1 MCNFLLD
8 NKGTMWYNIDT
19 VRDKITE
26 LNLKGFDFMTFTSTL
41 LAVLAGI
48 ALWQIITFIGFAC
61 GLEDN
66 DYFVY
71 FITCFLVIPL
81 MIVRLIYTK
90 SVLFAFSNLFVKI
103 DFHDCENIITST
115 YIAKKDRKLF
125 KTDTKSNYYVT
136 FEKKKFKSLP
146 MKSDIY
152 HKGQKYCHN
161 VRIDNYLKK
170 RD

>member
-1 MCNFLLD
+1 
-8 NKGTMWYNIDT
+8 
-19 VRDKITE
+19 
-26 LNLKGFDFMTFTSTL
+26 MTFTSTL

-48 ALWQIITFIGFAC
+48 ALWQIIIFIGFAC

-90 SVLFAFSNLFVKI
+90 SVLFAFSSLFVKAV
-103 DFHDCENIITST
+103 FHTREDIVTSA

-125 KTDTKSNYYVT
+125 KTDTKSDYYVT
-136 FEKKKFKSLP
+136 FEKKKFKFLP
-146 MKSDIY
+146 MKYEVY
-152 HKGQKYCHN
+152 HKGQKYYHN
-161 VRIDNYLKK
+161 VEIDNYLKK

>member
-1 MCNFLLD
+1 
-8 NKGTMWYNIDT
+8 
-19 VRDKITE
+19 
-26 LNLKGFDFMTFTSTL
+26 MTLTSTL

-48 ALWQIITFIGFAC
+48 ALWQIIIFIGFAC

-81 MIVRLIYTK
+81 MIVRLIYVK

-103 DFHDCENIITST
+103 DFHDCENIVTST
-115 YIAKKDRKLF
+115 YIAKKDRKFF

-152 HKGQKYCHN
+152 HKGQKNCHN